1 MLDGYYHDIFYK
13 CHKFVRYIENRVEN
27 DPILQ
32 SRSDIHAL
40 IFIKIIIYDYELQLK
55 VRENEAMPFSP
66 FHT

>member
-13 CHKFVRYIENRVEN
+13 CHEFVRYIENRVEN

-55 VRENEAMPFSP
+55 VRVN
-66 FHT
+66 